1 MAEKSEK
8 KFPKGIFTKVIST
21 THGTITKLNI
31 NKKQFI
37 EYLQSLDSNDEYLK
51 LDILKRPNP
60 TEKSTHY
67 IVVDDWKPTPKE
79 TPKEVDA
86 PKKDDTKTQEEDIF
100 NFTN

>member
-8 KFPKGIFTKVIST
+8 KFPKGIFPKVVST

-31 NKKQFI
+31 NKQQFI
-37 EYLQSLDSNDEYLK
+37 EYLQSLPNDEKYLK

-60 TEKSTHY
+60 TEDSTHY

-79 TPKEVDA
+79 TVA
-86 PKKDDTKTQEEDIF
+86 PKSDDAKKQEDDIF